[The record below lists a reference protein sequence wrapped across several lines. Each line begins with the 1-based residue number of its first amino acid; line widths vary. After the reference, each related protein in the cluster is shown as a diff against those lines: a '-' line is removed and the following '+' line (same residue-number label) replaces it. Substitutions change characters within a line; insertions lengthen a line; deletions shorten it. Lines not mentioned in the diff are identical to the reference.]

1 MLVFGTRPEAIKM
14 CPLVLE
20 LQKHKEFECIVC
32 LTGQHKE
39 MLEQVMKAFGV
50 ESDYNLEIMR
60 QQQTLTTIT
69 TGVLQGLEPILKAE
83 KPDMVLVHGD
93 TTTSFAAG
101 LAAFY
106 QQIAVGHVEAG
117 LRTGDIY
124 SPFPEEMNRSVTA
137 HCSPAPL
144 KSHLPS
150 ASDLLLL
157 SLPEHLCKVS
167 TDVLSFSTR
176 FHDLFKILAYPKTG
190 CQAFPRKIP
199 VRSVCRTL
207 RFPGRSPA

>member
-1 MLVFGTRPEAIKM
+1 MKIMLVFGTRPEAIKM

-50 ESDYNLEIMR
+50 ESDYNLGIMR

-124 SPFPEEMNRSVTA
+124 SPFPEEMNRQMVDCIADMYFAPTEKSKQNLLKEGKEETKIYVTGNTAIDAMKFTVKEDYTNEVFDWIGNDRMILLTA
-137 HCSPAPL
+137 HRRE
-144 KSHLPS
+144 K
-150 ASDLLLL
+150 
-157 SLPEHLCKVS
+157 
-167 TDVLSFSTR
+167 
-176 FHDLFKILAYPKTG
+176 
-190 CQAFPRKIP
+190 
-199 VRSVCRTL
+199 
-207 RFPGRSPA
+207 

>member
-1 MLVFGTRPEAIKM
+1 MKIMLVFGTRPEAIKM

-50 ESDYNLEIMR
+50 ESDYNLGIMR

-106 QQIAVGHVEAG
+106 QQIAVCHVEA
-117 LRTGDIY
+117 
-124 SPFPEEMNRSVTA
+124 
-137 HCSPAPL
+137 
-144 KSHLPS
+144 
-150 ASDLLLL
+150 
-157 SLPEHLCKVS
+157 
-167 TDVLSFSTR
+167 
-176 FHDLFKILAYPKTG
+176 
-190 CQAFPRKIP
+190 
-199 VRSVCRTL
+199 
-207 RFPGRSPA
+207 